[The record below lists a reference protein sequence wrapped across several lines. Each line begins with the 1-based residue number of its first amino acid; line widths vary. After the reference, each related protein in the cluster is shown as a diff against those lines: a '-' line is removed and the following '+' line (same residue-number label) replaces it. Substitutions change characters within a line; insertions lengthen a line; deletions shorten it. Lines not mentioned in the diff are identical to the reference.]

1 MMIPDYGIGMNRRLD
16 ISTGNS
22 RRVTR
27 GGRTSILIKKAVLET
42 VAYRSTALPLNGL
55 PEIAFLGRSNV
66 GKSSLINQLLGRKK
80 LAYTSST
87 PGKTRALYFYRV
99 NDAFYF
105 VDLPG
110 YGYARASKEEQ
121 RVWAVLIENYLEKRN
136 PLCGAVHIVDCRHR
150 PTADDLLM
158 ARWLRFHR
166 LATITVASKSD
177 KLSRGALARQ
187 LPEIKASLELSATE
201 ELLPFSAR
209 TGAGKEHLWSA
220 ILVLLKQHKRGG
232 E

>member
-1 MMIPDYGIGMNRRLD
+1 MLIRKAALATAAYG
-16 ISTGNS
+16 
-22 RRVTR
+22 
-27 GGRTSILIKKAVLET
+27 KKD
-42 VAYRSTALPLNGL
+42 LPVDGL

-66 GKSSLINQLLGRKK
+66 GKSSLINRLLGRKK

-99 NDAFYF
+99 NDAFYL

-121 RVWAVLIENYLEKRN
+121 RAWAALIERYLEERD
-136 PLCGAVHIVDCRHR
+136 PLCGAVQIVDCRHL
-150 PTADDLLM
+150 PSENDLLM

-166 LATITVASKSD
+166 LAAVTVASKSD

-187 LPEIKASLELSATE
+187 LPQIKSRLELGETE

-209 TGAGKEHLWSA
+209 TGAGKERLWSA
-220 ILVLLKQHKRGG
+220 LSVLLGHRNSG
-232 E
+232 EG

>member
-1 MMIPDYGIGMNRRLD
+1 M
-16 ISTGNS
+16 
-22 RRVTR
+22 
-27 GGRTSILIKKAVLET
+27 LIKKAGLEK
-42 VAYRSTALPLNGL
+42 VAYRDKDLPVGGL

-66 GKSSLINQLLGRKK
+66 GKSSLINRLLGRKK

-110 YGYARASKEEQ
+110 YGYAKAGKEEQ
-121 RVWAVLIENYLEKRN
+121 RAWAALIEKYLENRE

-158 ARWLRFHR
+158 AGWLRFHR
-166 LATITVASKSD
+166 LSTITVAAKSD

-187 LPEIKASLELSATE
+187 LPEIKALLELGPADP
-201 ELLPFSAR
+201 LLSFSAR
-209 TGAGKEHLWSA
+209 TGEGKERLWSA
-220 ILVLLKQHKRGG
+220 LSALLK
-232 E
+232 

>member
-1 MMIPDYGIGMNRRLD
+1 ML
-16 ISTGNS
+16 
-22 RRVTR
+22 V
-27 GGRTSILIKKAVLET
+27 KKAALEK
-42 VAYRSTALPLNGL
+42 VAYKLADLPRDGL

-66 GKSSLINQLLGRKK
+66 GKSSLINRLLGRRK

-110 YGYARASKEEQ
+110 YGYARAGKKEQ
-121 RVWAVLIENYLEKRN
+121 HAWAALIEQYLKKEDSLR
-136 PLCGAVHIVDCRHR
+136 GAIHVVDCRHR
-150 PTADDLLM
+150 PSEEDLLM

-166 LATITVASKSD
+166 LAAITVAAKAD
-177 KLSRGALARQ
+177 KLSRGALARR
-187 LPEIKASLELSATE
+187 LPELRARLELEKTD

-209 TGAGKEHLWSA
+209 TGAGKERLWGALSA
-220 ILVLLKQHKRGG
+220 LLKGDQVNGG
-232 E
+232 

>member
-1 MMIPDYGIGMNRRLD
+1 ML
-16 ISTGNS
+16 
-22 RRVTR
+22 V
-27 GGRTSILIKKAVLET
+27 KAAALER
-42 VAYRSTALPLNGL
+42 VAYTLADLPRDGL

-66 GKSSLINQLLGRKK
+66 GKSSLINRLLGRKR

-110 YGYARASKEEQ
+110 YGYARAGKKEQ
-121 RVWAVLIENYLEKRN
+121 QAWAALIERYLEKRD

-150 PTADDLLM
+150 PSEEDLLM

-166 LATITVASKSD
+166 LATITVASKAD
-177 KLSRGALARQ
+177 KLSRGAQAQQ
-187 LPEIKASLELSATE
+187 LPAIRARLELEKTE
-201 ELLPFSAR
+201 ELIPFSAR
-209 TGAGKEHLWSA
+209 TGAGRERLWGALS
-220 ILVLLKQHKRGG
+220 VLLKGDQGNGG
-232 E
+232 

>member
-1 MMIPDYGIGMNRRLD
+1 M
-16 ISTGNS
+16 
-22 RRVTR
+22 
-27 GGRTSILIKKAVLET
+27 LIKKAALET
-42 VAYRSTALPLNGL
+42 VAYKEKDMPPDGL

-66 GKSSLINQLLGRKK
+66 GKSSLINRLLGRKK

-87 PGKTRALYFYRV
+87 PGKTRALYFYRI

-110 YGYARASKEEQ
+110 YGYARAGKKEQ
-121 RVWAVLIENYLEKRN
+121 QVWAALIEQYLGEREQ
-136 PLCGAVHIVDCRHR
+136 LCGAVQVVDCRHE
-150 PTADDLLM
+150 PSEEDLLM

-166 LATITVASKSD
+166 LAAITVASKAD

-187 LPEIKASLELSATE
+187 LPQIKTRLELGEAE

-209 TGAGKEHLWSA
+209 SGAGRERLWSA
-220 ILVLLKQHKRGG
+220 LSILLKQRQSG
-232 E
+232 EG